1 MTRRRR
7 SAPGL
12 VPVAAPGG
20 PTEDRWGRRLL
31 VACVG
36 AFVVSGC
43 GGEQSALR
51 GDGTRAE
58 AINENTLVLTVL
70 GGAVWVIVVVAVLVA
85 AFRRNREK
93 PSVVDRRGI
102 ATVLVAGVI
111 LPAVIIV
118 VVTAHSIGVLNRIDP
133 RDADNPLVVE
143 VVGKQFWWE
152 IRYPDEEV
160 VTANEVHIPTG
171 QRVRLNLEAGDV
183 IHSFWVPALTG
194 KMDLIPG
201 ETNQTWIET
210 DNPGMYWGQCAEYC
224 GIQHARMR
232 LIVVAHEPDE
242 FAGWLEDQ
250 RRPAPA
256 TAEVGEP
263 TEPGEEPEAAAD
275 ADGEL
280 VARGREVFMSA
291 SCVYCHAIAGTE
303 AQGEFG
309 PDLTH
314 MASREYLAAG
324 TVPNTRGHLAGWI
337 VDPQSVK
344 PGSHMPGTDIRGD
357 DLQALLAFLESLE

>member
-118 VVTAHSIGVLNRIDP
+118 VVTAHSIGVLNRIEAGLRAYDP
-133 RDADNPLVVE
+133 CLSCSTHALGQMPMLLQLVAPDGE
-143 VVGKQFWWE
+143 VVCE
-152 IRYPDEEV
+152 
-160 VTANEVHIPTG
+160 
-171 QRVRLNLEAGDV
+171 
-183 IHSFWVPALTG
+183 
-194 KMDLIPG
+194 
-201 ETNQTWIET
+201 
-210 DNPGMYWGQCAEYC
+210 
-224 GIQHARMR
+224 
-232 LIVVAHEPDE
+232 
-242 FAGWLEDQ
+242 
-250 RRPAPA
+250 RRR
-256 TAEVGEP
+256 
-263 TEPGEEPEAAAD
+263 D
-275 ADGEL
+275 
-280 VARGREVFMSA
+280 
-291 SCVYCHAIAGTE
+291 
-303 AQGEFG
+303 
-309 PDLTH
+309 
-314 MASREYLAAG
+314 
-324 TVPNTRGHLAGWI
+324 
-337 VDPQSVK
+337 
-344 PGSHMPGTDIRGD
+344 
-357 DLQALLAFLESLE
+357 